1 MASQSCVVPPTG
13 VCLRPVAESV
23 SGDLLLPSDAH
34 EFEVLDTVAERLA
47 YQVGAT
53 LPWFALLQGV
63 TLMPP
68 RIRTRPFRLRRSAGL
83 TKEQR
88 AAVKNWNTLRRF
100 ASHVTYAG
108 NAPAGAD
115 EGGPI
120 REAELRRFARRLAM
134 LWGLHARGVRGISM
148 ACPTF
153 FRACCRDAACGG
165 AQTYA
170 SAGWHLAL
178 HVSGFGDDFEEAD
191 WGDVIDELRACIDDD
206 AAAWSWFEDHVPRCA
221 SLVPEKRRAKFLSG
235 VRQAHADGRL

>member
-1 MASQSCVVPPTG
+1 MASQSCAVLPTG

-23 SGDLLLPSDAH
+23 SGDLFLASDAD
-34 EFEVLDTVAERLA
+34 EFEALDTVAERLA

-63 TLMPP
+63 ALLPP
-68 RIRTRPFRLRRSAGL
+68 RSRVSALRLRRRPGL
-83 TKEQR
+83 TREQL
-88 AAVKNWNTLRRF
+88 AAVENWNRLRRF
-100 ASHVTYAG
+100 ASHVTYG
-108 NAPAGAD
+108 GKAPAGAD
-115 EGGPI
+115 EGGPV
-120 REAELRRFARRLAM
+120 REAELRRFARRVAM
-134 LWGLHARGVRGISM
+134 LWERHARGVRGISM

-153 FRACCRDAACGG
+153 FRACCRDAAYGG

-170 SAGWHLAL
+170 NAGWHLAL

-221 SLVPEKRRAKFLSG
+221 ALVPEKRRTKFVSG